1 MYTKLWFWLLL
12 LLVVVF
18 LGRITT
24 SYLNSWYQTLSE
36 TSDNKKVDISYQ
48 WQEIF
53 KNKPVLTFLA
63 MCECP
68 NGKDGIDLNCYN
80 PKDIDGKEKFGPLQF
95 DKDTFYFEAKYYNL
109 FENPDINNPVQQILL
124 AEKMIADDKWYKWG
138 CWFKLFPR

>member
-12 LLVVVF
+12 LLLVAF

-36 TSDNKKVDISYQ
+36 TSDNKKVGISYQ
-48 WQEIF
+48 WQNIF
-53 KNKPVLTFLA
+53 KNKPVLTLLA

-68 NGKDGIDLNCYN
+68 DGKGGIDLNCYN
-80 PKDIDGKEKFGPLQF
+80 PEDIDGKEKFGPLQF
-95 DKDTFYFEAKYYNL
+95 DKETFYSEAKIYNIK
-109 FENPDINNPVQQILL
+109 NSDINNPVQQILL
-124 AEKMIADDKWYKWG
+124 AEKMISDGKWYKWG